1 MADTLSADA
10 ATHASRGTARAAT
23 DRTSMARRKLRDPIT
38 TLPDGPT
45 ALETAHDPH
54 ALGPSDSSDSGSD
67 LMGLAPATDRNGTGE
82 RASVDE
88 PESDELDGDILPDR
102 VVDADHA
109 GLGGGLDQAEEA
121 QFGVT
126 DEQLMERLHRN
137 PW

>member
-1 MADTLSADA
+1 MTYALSAEA
-10 ATHASRGTARAAT
+10 AINAPAGTTRRSR
-23 DRTSMARRKLRDPIT
+23 DRTSMAKRKLRDPIT
-38 TLPDGPT
+38 TLPEGPT
-45 ALETAHDPH
+45 ALESAQDPH

-88 PESDELDGDILPDR
+88 PETDELDGDILPDR